1 MRRSLVISGTAHAV
15 LLVWGV
21 IAFVARPSEAPH
33 ADPLPVEFVSATQFS
48 QLTAGVKNAPK
59 PIDNAE
65 PLADKVG
72 EPKPVKELAP
82 KVVDKPEIRTD
93 SAPPPEPKPEA
104 KSQPKVAEK
113 SQPKP
118 EPKADP
124 KPAEKADKPKD
135 KPKPE
140 AKSQPKVAEKS
151 QPKTE
156 PKADPKPAEK
166 ADKPKDEP
174 KPEAKSQPKVAE
186 KSQPKPEPKADPKP
200 GEKADKP
207 KDKPKPE
214 AKSQPKVAEKSQPK
228 TEPKADP
235 KPAEKADK
243 PKDKPKPD
251 QVADELKKD
260 EAKKTP
266 KPEKKQREFKPDQ
279 IAEELKKDEAKKQR
293 PSPKFD
299 ADQVAALLDHRE
311 PQRQIATAES
321 LNSVASLGAP
331 VGQAAH
337 LSQSELDA
345 LRAKLISLW
354 NPPAAV
360 SAHPDQYVVTIR
372 IRLARNHRLVGQ
384 PVVLTSGHGPL
395 FEATRD
401 SAVRAVFQAQPY
413 GMLSLTTYDQ
423 WKEIDINF
431 DPREVFGG

>member
-15 LLVWGV
+15 LLVWGL

-33 ADPLPVEFVSATQFS
+33 ADPLPVEFVSDTQFS

-59 PIDNAE
+59 PIDNAK

-93 SAPPPEPKPEA
+93 SAPPPQPKPEA
-104 KSQPKVAEK
+104 KAQPKVAEK
-113 SQPKP
+113 SEPKPKP
-118 EPKADP
+118 EPKA
-124 KPAEKADKPKD
+124 E
-135 KPKPE
+135 
-140 AKSQPKVAEKS
+140 
-151 QPKTE
+151 
-156 PKADPKPAEK
+156 
-166 ADKPKDEP
+166 
-174 KPEAKSQPKVAE
+174 
-186 KSQPKPEPKADPKP
+186 
-200 GEKADKP
+200 
-207 KDKPKPE
+207 
-214 AKSQPKVAEKSQPK
+214 
-228 TEPKADP
+228 P

-251 QVADELKKD
+251 QVADELKKE

-266 KPEKKQREFKPDQ
+266 KPEKKVREFKPDQ

-311 PQRQIATAES
+311 PQRQVATAET

-360 SAHPDQYVVTIR
+360 STHPDQYVITIR

-384 PVVLTSGHGPL
+384 PEVLSNGDGPL
-395 FEATRD
+395 YEATRD

-413 GMLSLTTYDQ
+413 DMLSLTTYDQ

>member
-15 LLVWGV
+15 LLVWGL

-82 KVVDKPEIRTD
+82 KVVDKPEIRTN

-118 EPKADP
+118 EPKAEP

-151 QPKTE
+151 QPK
-156 PKADPKPAEK
+156 
-166 ADKPKDEP
+166 
-174 KPEAKSQPKVAE
+174 
-186 KSQPKPEPKADPKP
+186 PEPKA
-200 GEKADKP
+200 E
-207 KDKPKPE
+207 
-214 AKSQPKVAEKSQPK
+214 
-228 TEPKADP
+228 P

-260 EAKKTP
+260 EAKK
-266 KPEKKQREFKPDQ
+266 QRS
-279 IAEELKKDEAKKQR
+279 
-293 PSPKFD
+293 SPKFD

-311 PQRQIATAES
+311 PQRQVATAES

-337 LSQSELDA
+337 LSRSELDA
-345 LRAKLISLW
+345 RLISLW

-384 PVVLTSGHGPL
+384 PEVLTSGHGPL

>member
-118 EPKADP
+118 
-124 KPAEKADKPKD
+124 
-135 KPKPE
+135 
-140 AKSQPKVAEKS
+140 
-151 QPKTE
+151 E